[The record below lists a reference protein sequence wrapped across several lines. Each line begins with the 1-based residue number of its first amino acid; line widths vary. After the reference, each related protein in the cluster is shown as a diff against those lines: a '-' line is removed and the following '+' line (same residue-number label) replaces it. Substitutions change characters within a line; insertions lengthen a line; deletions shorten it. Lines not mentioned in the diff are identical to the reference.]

1 MAGAGTDTEDMAA
14 TEDRPIPVSEHRM
27 PGSRDPALFP
37 ALLMPRPAPVPGC
50 LTAAPAQGQPA
61 PASRA
66 RGHIMPVHHAAQ
78 PCAPAAAQA
87 SSCEELH
94 TAGATLLYVS
104 LQAQG
109 LPGPVHLVL
118 PAEECRLVQHH
129 LSLWPHSLLSRQTD
143 TETAPAACQKAAAG
157 ALAADRLTP
166 PVSAREA
173 VSAPGTGTGT
183 APDLSLVLR
192 RACPEET
199 VCTAADEE
207 PDDVPGGRS
216 DGPDCQYARPAD
228 ARPLEDAAPAAVPAR
243 GGYLLANDPTAEDG
257 LREEETLAAALC
269 SLGIAMVA
277 RLCQTSGLLSM
288 HGALLAAPGHPD
300 KGLVLLGGNRSGKS
314 CLAVRLMAEGLR
326 CYGDDMLGLEAEGRF
341 VSFGLA
347 PRLRL
352 PLPKNETLAT
362 YAARHRGPGDARAFF
377 LQADAGMLA
386 PFATACRAGAMLLLS
401 RQPEDGREAAP
412 KLVRLCPEDA
422 LPLLIARF
430 FMQEK
435 SALQVLEAAAW
446 LAGHVPCC
454 VLHYTDLESA
464 ADFLC
469 ALVREGLPMPEA
481 DEQAAD
487 LTDRT
492 HETGLQQTGALFG
505 AEPGR
510 MSQTDSPRDSLNPNR
525 NQMQDSLSPART
537 GSQLPE
543 DRRTEPSALPDPDPD
558 PGRNYVHTA
567 GSQCVTCLG
576 LSFVLTADHNAL
588 HALNATSKAI
598 WTMLAD
604 GLSIDEAVLLFSQTF
619 SDAGEERI
627 RTDMTRLFADLASAG
642 LITPADLP

>member
-1 MAGAGTDTEDMAA
+1 
-14 TEDRPIPVSEHRM
+14 
-27 PGSRDPALFP
+27 
-37 ALLMPRPAPVPGC
+37 
-50 LTAAPAQGQPA
+50 
-61 PASRA
+61 
-66 RGHIMPVHHAAQ
+66 MPVHHAAQ

-94 TAGATLLYVS
+94 TAGATLLHVS

-109 LPGPVHLVL
+109 LPGPVHLAL

-129 LSLWPHSLLSRQTD
+129 LSLWPHSLLSPQTD
-143 TETAPAACQKAAAG
+143 TETAPAACQKAAAD
-157 ALAADRLTP
+157 APAADRLTST
-166 PVSAREA
+166 VSARA
-173 VSAPGTGTGT
+173 PVSTPNTAPGTGST
-183 APDLSLVLR
+183 PDLSLVLR
-192 RACPEET
+192 MAWPEEP
-199 VCTAADEE
+199 VCTAAD
-207 PDDVPGGRS
+207 DVPDGMSG
-216 DGPDCQYARPAD
+216 GPDCQYARPAD
-228 ARPLEDAAPAAVPAR
+228 ARPLEDAAPAGVPAR

-277 RLCQTSGLLSM
+277 RLCQTQGLLSM

-300 KGLVLLGGNRSGKS
+300 KGLVLLGENRSGKS

-326 CYGDDMLGLEAEGRF
+326 CYGDDMLGLGAEGRF

-352 PLPKNETLAT
+352 PLPKNERLAT

-401 RQPEDGREAAP
+401 RQPEDGRGTACRGAAP
-412 KLVRLCPEDA
+412 ALVRLRPEEA
-422 LPLLIARF
+422 LPLLVSRF

-464 ADFLC
+464 SDFLC

-492 HETGLQQTGALFG
+492 RETDLQQTGALFG

-510 MSQTDSPRDSLNPNR
+510 MAQTGPTR
-525 NQMQDSLSPART
+525 DSLSPASS
-537 GSQLPE
+537 GSRLQ
-543 DRRTEPSALPDPDPD
+543 EPSAPPD
-558 PGRNYVHTA
+558 PGQNYVHTA
-567 GSQCVTCLG
+567 GSQCVTRLG

-627 RTDMTRLFADLASAG
+627 RTDMTRLFTDLASAG
-642 LITPADLP
+642 LITPVVLP

>member
-1 MAGAGTDTEDMAA
+1 M
-14 TEDRPIPVSEHRM
+14 S
-27 PGSRDPALFP
+27 
-37 ALLMPRPAPVPGC
+37 
-50 LTAAPAQGQPA
+50 
-61 PASRA
+61 
-66 RGHIMPVHHAAQ
+66 
-78 PCAPAAAQA
+78 
-87 SSCEELH
+87 
-94 TAGATLLYVS
+94 
-104 LQAQG
+104 
-109 LPGPVHLVL
+109 
-118 PAEECRLVQHH
+118 
-129 LSLWPHSLLSRQTD
+129 
-143 TETAPAACQKAAAG
+143 
-157 ALAADRLTP
+157 TP
-166 PVSAREA
+166 NT
-173 VSAPGTGTGT
+173 APGTGST
-183 APDLSLVLR
+183 PDLSLVLR
-192 RACPEET
+192 RAWLEEP
-199 VCTAADEE
+199 VCTAAD
-207 PDDVPGGRS
+207 DVPDGRS
-216 DGPDCQYARPAD
+216 DGPDCQYAPPAD

-300 KGLVLLGGNRSGKS
+300 KGLVLLGENRSGKS
-314 CLAVRLMAEGLR
+314 CLTVRLMAEGLR
-326 CYGDDMLGLEAEGRF
+326 CYGDDMLGLGAEGRF
-341 VSFGLA
+341 VSFGLS

-352 PLPKNETLAT
+352 PLPKNERLAT
-362 YAARHRGPGDARAFF
+362 FAARHRGPGDARAFF

-386 PFATACRAGAMLLLS
+386 PFATVCRAGAMLLLS
-401 RQPEDGREAAP
+401 RQPEDGRGTACRGAAP
-412 KLVRLCPEDA
+412 KLVRLRPEEA

-464 ADFLC
+464 ATFLC

-492 HETGLQQTGALFG
+492 RETDLQQTGALLG

-525 NQMQDSLSPART
+525 NRNQMQDSLSPASS
-537 GSQLPE
+537 GSRLQ
-543 DRRTEPSALPDPDPD
+543 EPSVPPD
-558 PGRNYVHTA
+558 PGQNYVHTA
-567 GSQCVTCLG
+567 GSQCVTRLG

-604 GLSIDEAVLLFSQTF
+604 GLSIDEAVLLLSQTF
-619 SDAGEERI
+619 PDAGEERI
-627 RTDMTRLFADLASAG
+627 RTDMTRLFTDLASAG
-642 LITPADLP
+642 LITPVVLP